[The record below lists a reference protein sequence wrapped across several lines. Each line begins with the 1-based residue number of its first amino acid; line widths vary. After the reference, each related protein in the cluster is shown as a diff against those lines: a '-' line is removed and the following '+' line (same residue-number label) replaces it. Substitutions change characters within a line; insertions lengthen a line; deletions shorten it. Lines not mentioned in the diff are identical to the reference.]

1 MFREV
6 WRDRGTTRAEEAK
19 DGLCD
24 LVFNKGFPKE
34 VSIIKRCVLEV
45 EGGKRVHGLE
55 YILGAAIALDL

>member
-1 MFREV
+1 MDFV
-6 WRDRGTTRAEEAK
+6 I
-19 DGLCD
+19 

>member
-1 MFREV
+1 MVQHVQRRQKMDFV
-6 WRDRGTTRAEEAK
+6 I
-19 DGLCD
+19 